1 MLRGGTEVA
10 AGAGN
15 ILGAVGKNIAREYM
29 GSAGI
34 GTAARAAKE
43 AAYQGTK
50 KKALSFLN
58 RRVAPAALAYGG
70 GQLAGSYI
78 ETRAEERR
86 AYYGN
91 RAYEKRYGTSA
102 ETAASLVRSAGS
114 IIGASALL
122 GMTPSIRRGIAE
134 FGPRRALKAQMRSA
148 RREMDASLRTA
159 ARTKAE
165 NALYGINGQGAT
177 RTVVPGQLNLK
188 FDELA
193 MGRRPGQNPIDF
205 LMGNLNKAD
214 RARVETLA
222 TGARE
227 RARNA
232 VSDIGRKPAKFR
244 RVREKAAD
252 AAYEQTARGELTTIF
267 NQKLLPSRQAAA
279 RNAIRNEEKLINRR
293 ARQEY
298 RDMKKGK
305 GSAYR
310 ADARYLENNIAAAD
324 PVAGVRYRGA
334 KTAFDTSS
342 KALKAMGPSQ
352 FSSVGKA
359 IKYGSIAT
367 GIGAT
372 MEPVIDNPL
381 GSFLTGVGITVGAA
395 AALRP
400 MTALKFVRSAAVPVG
415 VAAATIATGAALGGS
430 IPAPAAAEGNI
441 EEVMYNKT
449 SPVRKLN
456 YSTAGLVQSIH
467 NNRRM
472 R

>member
-134 FGPRRALKAQMRSA
+134 FGPRRALKAQMRLA
-148 RREMDASLRTA
+148 TKEMDKELRSVA
-159 ARTKAE
+159 RHRVESQFFRRTKIPTE
-165 NALYGINGQGAT
+165 S
-177 RTVVPGQLNLK
+177 NLT
-188 FDELA
+188 FQELSR
-193 MGRRPGQNPIDF
+193 GRGPGQNSMDF
-205 LMGNLNKAD
+205 LMKGLSRAERSNVNLRLRTIGAKEAEKEV
-214 RARVETLA
+214 ARIYN
-222 TGARE
+222 R
-227 RARNA
+227 
-232 VSDIGRKPAKFR
+232 
-244 RVREKAAD
+244 
-252 AAYEQTARGELTTIF
+252 
-267 NQKLLPSRQAAA
+267 KLLPQQQHAA
-279 RNAIRNEEKLINRR
+279 RRRYKQEEKIIRKGEKK
-293 ARQEY
+293 EY
-298 RDMKKGK
+298 RELKRKQKQTQKNMETEVAKPSSSRMNPLAPFTVKNPNPKGL
-305 GSAYR
+305 GQSDITPAYTAATGRLSAS
-310 ADARYLENNIAAAD
+310 
-324 PVAGVRYRGA
+324 
-334 KTAFDTSS
+334 K
-342 KALKAMGPSQ
+342 KALAAMGPSQ
-352 FSSVGKA
+352 FSSVRKA

-415 VAAATIATGAALGGS
+415 VAAATIATGAAIGGS